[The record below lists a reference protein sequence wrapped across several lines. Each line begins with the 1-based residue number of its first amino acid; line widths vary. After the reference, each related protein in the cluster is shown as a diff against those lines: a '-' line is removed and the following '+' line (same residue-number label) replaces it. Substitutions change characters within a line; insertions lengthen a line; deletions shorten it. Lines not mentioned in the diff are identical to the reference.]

1 MDEYFKHKMEAFMQ
15 HSPVIKTICICVS
28 LFILPLD
35 GIAANT
41 PTAKQIYAQ
50 AEALR
55 LGTDVKSDPA
65 AAFQIMK
72 GLANTGHARA
82 QDKLAYYYLRGIGT
96 AINVKNAEVWY
107 QTAIKNGR
115 KSSLTSYAKLLL
127 KQNAF
132 DEALSQLT
140 LATRTDVR
148 GAATLLAVSHHD
160 ESFGPLSKQAQG
172 TADLTKLAQTG
183 DVRAI
188 QYILIR
194 LARGN
199 KFDLDSQRLMQDA
212 LLIARDPTNRY
223 HAKTAEALLAYLRQ
237 SHGREQR
244 ALRAKLVRT
253 PDLRG
258 KIWAAESLYLAVET
272 NPTSFWGASEK
283 IVKSTNSNDY
293 ARALYLTSRLNKN
306 AYVRILQKELRVL
319 GYKPGRASGYLT
331 SSTIRAVTKLCKDIG
346 ISNICRLGPL
356 KSGSIKEIAKW
367 LSNNRQ
373 S

>member
-1 MDEYFKHKMEAFMQ
+1 MDKYFKHKMEAFMQ
-15 HSPVIKTICICVS
+15 HSSVIKTICLSVS

-35 GIAANT
+35 SIAANT
-41 PTAKQIYAQ
+41 PTAKQVYAQ
-50 AEALR
+50 AEVLR

-72 GLANTGHARA
+72 DLANTGHARA

-107 QTAIKNGR
+107 QAAIKNGR
-115 KSSLTSYAKLLL
+115 KSSRTSYAKLLL

-132 DEALSQLT
+132 DEALTQLT
-140 LATRTDVR
+140 LATQAEVR

-160 ESFGPLSKQAQG
+160 GSFGPLSKQVQG

-188 QYILIR
+188 QYVLIR
-194 LARGN
+194 LARGD

-212 LLIARDPTNRY
+212 LQISRDPTNRY
-223 HAKTAEALLAYLRQ
+223 HAKTAEALLAFLRQ
-237 SHGREQR
+237 KSDKKQQG
-244 ALRAKLVRT
+244 LRAELLKN

-272 NPTSFWGASEK
+272 NPASFWRASEE

-306 AYVRILQKELRVL
+306 AYVKILQKELGVL

-331 SSTIRAVTKLCKDIG
+331 SSTIRAITKLCKDIG
-346 ISNICRLGPL
+346 ISNTCRLGPL
-356 KSGSIKEIAKW
+356 KSGSIKKIAKW
-367 LSNNRQ
+367 LSDNRQ